1 MCYIPKLDSIV
12 FSVTDFEDEI
22 FSDEN
27 YLDIKKLEK
36 KRISKKILEE
46 NEDFDKNEKE
56 NNLYMVNDIDA
67 FIKFFNKK

>member
-1 MCYIPKLDSIV
+1 MKIIWKL
-12 FSVTDFEDEI
+12 
-22 FSDEN
+22 
-27 YLDIKKLEK
+27 KKWKK
-36 KRISKKILEE
+36 KRISKKIFEE